1 MAFPLNDLGTAITTQ
16 IYHTIMGGDET
27 VKPPKDTFFTWC
39 MPGLPLTANDFD
51 FAAKGIYSAATGEEM
66 NTRLQHAFALSMLFD
81 FIPDVDAPYSTD
93 RQEGMFKPD
102 AEMRL
107 SEMYRQILRF
117 SKVASFDLSD
127 AEKAKLEKF
136 RGLLF
141 TTKKVKDLITDE
153 EKEVTEEGPVLKA
166 YNEKMAAY
174 IAAATEYNAKR
185 VAAAGATGPEGKAA
199 VADWSMNAQ
208 LYALKVKAAADAW
221 TAGGYRNEVDEMNGW
236 INQTTQRSLVLWKQ
250 ELLEA
255 YDKGVVTGTDV
266 AIPFRYTTL
275 VPGDFANSAGWTNIG
290 VSHETVDWAKHNES
304 TSWEVGGKAGWG
316 LFSAGGGVNKS
327 SATQTHDVAI
337 SSFSMS
343 FDLAQAIIVRPWFF
357 AEWFANRGWILR
369 KGEGWTF
376 DEMPSDGG
384 RPPKGTFIGYATQA
398 IFVRNLKIKSA
409 DFVSAYKATQEEFGA
424 NASVGW
430 GPFSLSGSYKH
441 TESDEK
447 FHSQTDG
454 ETLSVDGMQIIGF
467 VNHLIGKAPNPAEDL
482 KEEDFAGEGE
492 GVAGGVP
499 TPATAGASTGSATA
513 ATTPT
518 PSGGTTTPVPVGG
531 GEGADGAPATPKA
544 PTTGEPSPVGAT
556 TASGGSSERPE
567 DTSGGSGQP

>member
-1 MAFPLNDLGTAITTQ
+1 MAFPLNDLGNAVTTQ

-39 MPGLPLTANDFD
+39 MPGLPITANDLD

-66 NTRLQHAFALSMLFD
+66 NTRLQHAFALAMLFD

-107 SEMYRQILRF
+107 SEIYRQILRF
-117 SKVASFDLSD
+117 SKVASFELSD
-127 AEKAKLEKF
+127 AEKAKMAKF

-141 TTKKVKDLITDE
+141 ATKKVKDLITDE
-153 EKEVTEEGPVLKA
+153 EKEITEEGPVLKA
-166 YNEKMAAY
+166 YNERMAAY

-221 TAGGYRNEVDEMNGW
+221 TSGGYRNEVDEMNGW

-275 VPGDFANSAGWTNIG
+275 VPGDFANAGGWTTIG

-304 TSWEVGGKAGWG
+304 TSWSVGGKASFG
-316 LFSAGGGVNKS
+316 FYSAGGGVNKS
-327 SATQTHDVAI
+327 SATQTHDVAL
-337 SSFSMS
+337 SSFGME
-343 FDLAQAIIVRPWFF
+343 FEIAQAIIVRPWFYP
-357 AEWFANRGWILR
+357 EWFANRGWILR

-384 RPPKGTFIGYATQA
+384 SPPKGTFIGYATQA

-447 FHSQTDG
+447 FHSDAQG
-454 ETLSVDGMQIIGF
+454 EWMNVNGMQIIGF

-499 TPATAGASTGSATA
+499 TPATVGAGTGSGTA
-513 ATTPT
+513 ATTPA
-518 PSGGTTTPVPVGG
+518 SGGGTSTPVPVGSPTTP
-531 GEGADGAPATPKA
+531 ETPATP
-544 PTTGEPSPVGAT
+544 EPATVGAT
-556 TASGGSSERPE
+556 TGSGSSETPE
-567 DTSGGSGQP
+567 DTSSGSGQP